1 MHCGTATPTEPG
13 VPPRVANTGVIEVN
27 RVTRALADRYKV
39 ERILGEGGMATVY
52 LAVDLK
58 HNRKVAVKVMRPE
71 LSTTLGADRFLREVE
86 IAASLS
92 HPHILPMYDSGA
104 AQGLLYYV
112 MPYVEGESLGARMKR
127 EGQMPVEDAVRLA
140 REVSEALAHAH
151 ERGIVHRD
159 IKPANILLS
168 GGHALVADFG
178 IARAMGAA
186 GEAITA
192 TGLAVGTP
200 QYMSPEQASGARDVD
215 GRADI
220 YAVASVLYEMLAG
233 EPPFTG
239 PTAQVIIARSLT
251 EDARPLAVVRPSV
264 SAQLSSLTARGLAK
278 SPADRPATAAV
289 FAQGLAASMEATRS
303 GAVAAVPSE
312 GASPALVWGLFGV
325 GSVAGLVVIFT
336 LMKKWGLPVWAPGFG
351 ILLLAIGAV
360 VLVLTGKAERRRKSG
375 QVTPG
380 FGRFL
385 TWTNAAIGG
394 AVALGFWAVVASVF
408 AIKTPGGTGDGIR
421 LAILPFEMRG
431 GSADDAYL
439 AEGIAD
445 EVRGKLTRLPGF
457 RVTARTSSDQYHE
470 TTKPLQQIGKELGVD
485 YLLTAVVRLTKT
497 AGAAGRL
504 QIVPE
509 LILTRTGE
517 ATWQQTFDS
526 ELTDAFQVQS
536 QIASRV
542 ATALGVALGADD
554 QKTLT
559 ERETD
564 NPAAWDIYLK
574 GVALLASDPATF
586 KVQAG
591 YFDQAAA
598 LDTTFAA
605 AWARLAR
612 SLVSLYGSGTPDPG
626 VAARAKAAAER
637 AQRLAPDAPLSQ
649 MAMMAVV
656 NRIDH
661 DPARAEQY
669 AIAALRLAPN
679 DPDALLTSSSI
690 EATLGKFDQA
700 LAHAERARQLDP
712 RSLNATQ
719 VLRGLY
725 VYRRSYAQ
733 ALEVGNDAI
742 ALAPS
747 DPQNI
752 QGQALIFLGQGDLTG
767 ARRVIASAP
776 GALGQPALVAYLAT
790 YNDLYWV
797 LTDEQQR
804 VLLRLPPSAF
814 FDDPAAW
821 GSVFMQTLWQRG
833 DKDRARAYADT
844 AHRAFLEQLKG
855 APKDAQLHVLDGLAL
870 AYMGRKAEAIAEGE
884 AGVAL
889 SPITKDARNGAYLQH
904 QLARIYL
911 MVGEEE
917 KALDRLEPL
926 LQMPYYLSPGWLR
939 IDPDFTGLKG
949 NPRFDRLLAGG

>member
-312 GASPALVWGLFGV
+312 GASPALVWGLLGV
-325 GSVAGLVVIFT
+325 GSVAGLVVVFT
-336 LMKKWGLPVWAPGFG
+336 LMKRWGLPVWALGFA

-360 VLVLTGKAERRRKSG
+360 VLVMTGKAERRRKAG
-375 QVTPG
+375 QATPG
-380 FGRFL
+380 LGRFL

-394 AVALGFWAVVASVF
+394 AMALGFWAVVASVF
-408 AIKTPGGTGDGIR
+408 AIKTPGGSGDGVR

-431 GSADDAYL
+431 GTAENAYL
-439 AEGIAD
+439 GEGIAD
-445 EVRGKLTRLPGF
+445 EVRGKLTMLPGF
-457 RVTARTSSDQYHE
+457 QVTARGSSDQYKAS
-470 TTKPLQQIGKELGVD
+470 TKSLQEIGKELGVD
-485 YLLTAVVRLTKT
+485 YILTAVVRVQPS
-497 AGAAGRL
+497 GSGQGRV
-504 QIVPE
+504 QVVPE
-509 LILTRTGE
+509 LIASRTGT
-517 ATWQQTFDS
+517 ATWQQTFDAD
-526 ELTDAFQVQS
+526 LTDVFQVQS

-542 ATALGVALGADD
+542 AGALGVALGTADAR
-554 QKTLT
+554 KLE
-559 ERETD
+559 ERATS
-564 NPAAWDIYLK
+564 NPAAWDLFLK
-574 GVALLASDPATF
+574 GKAITSRDPASLR
-586 KVQAG
+586 QAAG
-591 YFDQAAA
+591 YYDQAAA
-598 LDTTFAA
+598 LDTTFS
-605 AWARLAR
+605 LAYAQLAQT
-612 SLVSLYGSGTPDPG
+612 LVALYGNGTPDPG
-626 VAARAKAAAER
+626 VASRAREAAGKALRQAPRHAPSHLAMGAYIRGIEHDLARAQEHL
-637 AQRLAPDAPLSQ
+637 AQ
-649 MAMMAVV
+649 
-656 NRIDH
+656 
-661 DPARAEQY
+661 
-669 AIAALRLAPN
+669 ALQIAPN
-679 DPDALLTSSSI
+679 DVDVLAASVSNEAALGQFDEALT
-690 EATLGKFDQA
+690 
-700 LAHAERARQLDP
+700 HAEHIRRLDP
-712 RSLNATQ
+712 RSVNAIARVASLSTS
-719 VLRGLY
+719 LRRY
-725 VYRRSYAQ
+725 PE
-733 ALEVGNDAI
+733 ALAAGNDAL

-747 DPQNI
+747 DLNILQN
-752 QGQALIFLGQGDLTG
+752 QAMTFLGMGDLDG
-767 ARRVIASAP
+767 ARAVFRNAP
-776 GALGQPALVAYLAT
+776 GEMGQPALVAYMAT
-790 YNDLYWV
+790 YNDLFWV
-797 LTDEQQR
+797 LTDEQQP

-821 GSVFMQTLWQRG
+821 GSVFMQTYWLRG
-833 DKDRARAYADT
+833 DKARARAYADT
-844 AHRAFLEQLKG
+844 AHMAFMEQLKG
-855 APKDAQLHVLDGLAL
+855 APNDPQLHVLDGLAL
-870 AYMGRKAEAIAEGE
+870 AYVGRKAEAIAQGE
-884 AGVAL
+884 KGVSML
-889 SPITKDARNGAYLQH
+889 PISVDAQNGSYYQH

-911 MVGEEE
+911 MVGEKE
-917 KALDRLEPL
+917 KALDMLEPL
-926 LQMPYYLSPGWLR
+926 LAMPYFLSPGWLR
-939 IDPDFTGLKG
+939 IDPTFAELKG
-949 NPRFDRLLAGG
+949 NPRFEKLLAGG